1 MTKKRLRDRVWDA
14 PRKIYTYP
22 KKEKEEKE
30 RRERKSEFDIVKE
43 AFIKVKAE
51 GGSPSETTT
60 KKTLSKIREILGGGA
75 ELRGGGRAVMK
86 KGGKV

>member
-1 MTKKRLRDRVWDA
+1 MADKKRLRDRVWDA

-22 KKEKEEKE
+22 KKEKE
-30 RRERKSEFDIVKE
+30 RRERKTEFDLVKE

-60 KKTLSKIREILGGGA
+60 KKTLSKIKKILGGGA